1 MKTNYEIRYAAHP
14 EDAKSYDTTRIRR
27 DFLIE
32 KIFVPNEV
40 NMVYSMYDR
49 MVVGGALPV
58 GEVLTLEAIDPLKA
72 PFFLTRREM
81 GIYNVGGPGIVKAG
95 DAEFELDYKEALY
108 LGSGDRVVT
117 FESKDAAHP
126 AKFYFNSLTA
136 HRNYPDRKVTKA
148 DAVVAEM
155 GSLEGSNHRN
165 INKMLVNQVL
175 PTCQLQMGMTELAPG
190 SVWNTMP
197 AHVHSRRMEAYF
209 YFEIPEDHAICH
221 FMGEV
226 GETRHVWMKG
236 DQAVLSPEWSIHS
249 AAATHNYTFIW
260 GMGGENLDYG
270 DQDFSLIT
278 DWNNNYNSFP
288 NLITKRIMNQF
299 LNFSLEGK
307 VALVTGA
314 SYGIGFAIA
323 SAFAEQGAK
332 VCFNDINQELVDKGM
347 AAYAAKGIKAHGYV
361 CDVTDEPAVQ
371 AMVATIAKEVG
382 TIDILV
388 NNAGII
394 RRVPMH
400 EMDAAD
406 FRRVIDIDLNA
417 PFIVAKAVLPAM
429 MEKRAGKIINICSMM
444 SELGRE
450 TVSAYAAAKGGLK
463 MLTRNICSEYGEYN
477 IQCNGIGPGYIA
489 TPQTAPLR
497 EPQADGSR
505 HPFDSFICAKTPAGR
520 WLDPEELTGPA
531 VFLASEASNAVNGH
545 ILYVDGGILAYIGK
559 QPK

>member
-221 FMGEV
+221 FMGEPQ
-226 GETRHVWMKG
+226 EERIVWMQNE
-236 DQAVLSPEWSIHS
+236 QAIMSPEWSIH
-249 AAATHNYTFIW
+249 AAAGTSNYMFIW
-260 GMGGENLDYG
+260 GMAGENLDYG
-270 DQDFSLIT
+270 D
-278 DWNNNYNSFP
+278 
-288 NLITKRIMNQF
+288 M
-299 LNFSLEGK
+299 
-307 VALVTGA
+307 
-314 SYGIGFAIA
+314 
-323 SAFAEQGAK
+323 
-332 VCFNDINQELVDKGM
+332 DK
-347 AAYAAKGIKAHGYV
+347 IKY
-361 CDVTDEPAVQ
+361 T
-371 AMVATIAKEVG
+371 
-382 TIDILV
+382 
-388 NNAGII
+388 
-394 RRVPMH
+394 
-400 EMDAAD
+400 EM
-406 FRRVIDIDLNA
+406 R
-417 PFIVAKAVLPAM
+417 
-429 MEKRAGKIINICSMM
+429 
-444 SELGRE
+444 
-450 TVSAYAAAKGGLK
+450 
-463 MLTRNICSEYGEYN
+463 
-477 IQCNGIGPGYIA
+477 
-489 TPQTAPLR
+489 
-497 EPQADGSR
+497 
-505 HPFDSFICAKTPAGR
+505 
-520 WLDPEELTGPA
+520 
-531 VFLASEASNAVNGH
+531 
-545 ILYVDGGILAYIGK
+545 
-559 QPK
+559 